1 MPSISPDRWGSPR
14 LTARGTTA
22 ATLGA
27 LLLLGGLWARYP
39 SLVALGAGLVV
50 LVFASVVGVLV
61 AVPVRVERRTSR
73 TRVTRLA
80 DCTAEITV
88 TNLSSWAS
96 IQLEGFDRVG
106 ADLRPVALPRLAPG
120 TSGIGTEVI
129 PTAHRGRVRF
139 GPLVLRRSGVARL
152 AVRTSEHGEAA
163 SVLVEPRVLD
173 AISLAPGLR
182 RGHTGAQERIEHGGT
197 DLVGLRE
204 YIAGDDLRRLH
215 WATSARRGQ
224 LMVRQDADPALP
236 HLTVLLDDRLASYA
250 APADLEEAVDVAASL
265 LATAAA
271 TESPGRLLTIAGDLE
286 LENPPSRVADGGSD
300 LAPDVR
306 EALAL
311 LVGRD
316 DDAGHPGA
324 PSATVDGPDVL
335 VVLTGVRADLGAL
348 LLEAAAAPAAVI
360 AVVDPDPVALVSAV
374 QGVTL
379 LRGPRAEDLVHG
391 WRSAVAR

>member
-1 MPSISPDRWGSPR
+1 MPSLRPDRWGPPR
-14 LTARGTTA
+14 LTARGITA
-22 ATLGA
+22 ATLGG
-27 LLLLGGLWARYP
+27 LLLVGGLWARYP

-50 LVFASVVGVLV
+50 LVLASVVGVLV

-96 IQLEGFDRVG
+96 IHLEGFDRVG
-106 ADLRPVALPRLAPG
+106 RDLRPVTLPRLAPG
-120 TSGIGTEVI
+120 ASGTGAEVI
-129 PTAHRGRVRF
+129 PTAHRGRVTF

-271 TESPGRLLTIAGDLE
+271 TESPGRLVTIAGDLE
-286 LENPPSRVADGGSD
+286 LENPPSRVVDGGSD

-311 LVGRD
+311 LVGW
-316 DDAGHPGA
+316 DDARHPGA
-324 PSATVDGPDVL
+324 PSPTVGGPDVL
-335 VVLTGVRADLGAL
+335 VVLTGVRADLGVL
-348 LLEAAAAPAAVI
+348 LLEAAAAPTAVI
-360 AVVDPDPVALVSAV
+360 AVVDPDPGALVSAV

-379 LRGPRAEDLVHG
+379 LRGPRAEDLVRG